1 MSLYAFIPI
10 IGLLAS
16 LFIGFLLLGGE
27 TRGRGERLAYRF
39 FAFGAVWVVVTGAII
54 WTGDGVANAAHP
66 AAHPVTYVGR

>member
-1 MSLYAFIPI
+1 MSFYAFIPI
-10 IGLLAS
+10 LGLLAS

-66 AAHPVTYVGR
+66 AAHPATYVAR